1 MPYRLY
7 LQSATSIKYID
18 NLFETK
24 NATIEMATCIAEE
37 INITAKRKLISLIR
51 LSMKDEHL
59 VKLFHSEECKLFM
72 EKI

>member
-7 LQSATSIKYID
+7 IKTPVSIKYID
-18 NLFETK
+18 DLFETK
-24 NATIEMATCIAEE
+24 MDAIEMAIRIAEE
-37 INITAKRKLISLIR
+37 INTTAKRKLISLIR

-59 VKLFHSEECKLFM
+59 VKLFHSEECEVFM